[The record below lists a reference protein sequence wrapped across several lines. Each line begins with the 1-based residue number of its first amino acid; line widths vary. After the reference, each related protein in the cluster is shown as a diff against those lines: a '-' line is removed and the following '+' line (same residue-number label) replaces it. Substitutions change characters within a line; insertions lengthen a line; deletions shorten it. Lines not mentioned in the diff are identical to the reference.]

1 MASAVAAL
9 VLISATACHTI
20 DDDRIPVVP
29 VNIVFNTVADWNVYG
44 VAGAMDYKYFIRE
57 QRKPANF
64 PYTASTYTG
73 FGGIL
78 LVTDVMN
85 NPHAYDLSCPVEAEN
100 NVRVAIDDEMLARC
114 PKCGSTYD
122 VFSLQGHP
130 VSGRAS
136 ELGYGLRHY
145 HVGPGR
151 ANSAYMVVS
160 F

>member
-1 MASAVAAL
+1 MALAVAAI
-9 VLISATACHTI
+9 VFIFTSCHTI
-20 DDDRIPVVP
+20 DDDRIPVHP
-29 VNIVFNTVADWNVYG
+29 VNIVFNTIADWNVYG

-64 PYTASTYTG
+64 PYTANTYTG

-78 LVTDVMN
+78 LVSDVMG
-85 NPHAYDLSCPVEAEN
+85 NPQAYDLSCPVEAEN
-100 NVRVAIDDEMLARC
+100 NVRVAVDDEMLARC

-130 VSGRAS
+130 VSGRAT
-136 ELGYGLRHY
+136 ELGYGLRRY
-145 HVGPGR
+145 MVGPGR

>member
-1 MASAVAAL
+1 MASAVAAV
-9 VLISATACHTI
+9 VLISVSACHTV
-20 DDDRIPVVP
+20 DDDRIPVHP

-44 VAGAMDYKYFIRE
+44 VSGAMDYKYFIRE
-57 QRKPANF
+57 QRKPSKF

-73 FGGIL
+73 FGGVL
-78 LVTDVMN
+78 LLTDVMGDAR
-85 NPHAYDLSCPVEAEN
+85 AYDLSCPVEAEN

-130 VSGRAS
+130 VGGRAAD
-136 ELGYGLRHY
+136 LGYGLRQY

-160 F
+160 Y